1 MDGAPPARDAGVL
14 ILGVGRPEAGGA
26 RERRTRRAVPSAG
39 LAVAVA
45 AVLVGCST
53 AGGDGGGDGTGATGA
68 VTAPATPAPAP
79 LPPAAPA
86 PAASA
91 TPAPG
96 TPALADGVAPARVD
110 VPAIGL
116 SEPLID
122 LGIAADGTMEVPVD
136 ADDVG
141 WFTGGGRPGGRGPTV
156 IAAHVDSTT
165 GPAVFFRLD
174 ELVAGDE
181 VSVTDVEGGVVR
193 YVVTGTLDVAK
204 EEFPTARVFGAQPT
218 DQLRLVTCGGVFDRA
233 SGHYDENRVVFAE
246 PVA

>member
-1 MDGAPPARDAGVL
+1 M
-14 ILGVGRPEAGGA
+14 
-26 RERRTRRAVPSAG
+26 G
-39 LAVAVA
+39 LAVSVAVL
-45 AVLVGCST
+45 LVGCST
-53 AGGDGGGDGTGATGA
+53 AGGDGSRDATGATGA
-68 VTAPATPAPAP
+68 ASAPATPAPA
-79 LPPAAPA
+79 APA
-86 PAASA
+86 PTVPAPVASG

-96 TPALADGVAPARVD
+96 AAALAEGVAPARVD

-165 GPAVFFRLD
+165 GPAAFFRLR
-174 ELVAGDE
+174 ELVPGDE
-181 VSVTDVEGGVVR
+181 VSVTDVDGGVVR
-193 YVVTGTLDVAK
+193 YAVTEAVDVAK
-204 EEFPTARVFGAQPT
+204 EEFPTARVFGARPT